1 MHLLFPALLFAATL
15 TAFSQEARR
24 DPFLAS
30 AEEIRAMIPREGL
43 TSSNINV
50 QFDCIRMPHL
60 TANQLI
66 RQHLKHSR
74 EGDALYQAA
83 LELIEQKKAERL
95 DLTMLVVRGGQR
107 ATSQAI
113 VEKSYATEFDPPMVM
128 EKIIEGANSYME
140 FISPNTPT
148 SFSTKNMG
156 RSAEVEATVGED
168 GTTID
173 INMTPEW
180 IEHLADVAWGTGVSE
195 VKPPAFGTNKVTG
208 QLLLVSGAWQM
219 AALFTPP
226 HGAAEGQ
233 LLGSAA
239 VMPAERVLLFV
250 RASTSTTRHGA
261 VADSPVKQVT
271 VLAEWIEADTAT
283 VSDLL
288 AKFPA
293 ASDSP
298 PLREALEP
306 MLLDGRAT
314 LLESAALPVRGGQR
328 SRVESVTEFP
338 YPTEFDP
345 PQGPG
350 QSIEKTPPPPPVDPK
365 PPYATLPRYPRV
377 SPTMLAA
384 FATKNL
390 GTSMEVEA
398 TVGAG
403 GGVIDLNL
411 QPELIF
417 YLGTE
422 SFGQGVSECKQPR
435 FQTLKTTVQLLAIPN
450 APALI
455 GTFDAPLPEG
465 KPLPTVRTR
474 KVLLFVRA
482 IL

>member
-1 MHLLFPALLFAATL
+1 MHLRFPALLFAAAL
-15 TAFSQEARR
+15 TAFSQEPRR

-30 AEEIRAMIPREGL
+30 AEEIRAMIPRDGL
-43 TSSNINV
+43 TNSNVNV
-50 QFDCIRMPHL
+50 QLDWIRMPHL

-66 RQHLKHSR
+66 RQHLQHSR
-74 EGDALYQAA
+74 EGDALYKAA

-95 DLTMLVVRGGQR
+95 DLMMLVVRNGQR
-107 ATSQAI
+107 SNNQAI
-113 VEKSYATEFDPPMVM
+113 VDKPYPTEFDPPLVM
-128 EKIIEGANSYME
+128 EKIIEGANNYME
-140 FISPNTPT
+140 IISPNTPT
-148 SFSTKNMG
+148 SFSTKSLG

-173 INMTPEW
+173 INMAPEW
-180 IEHLADVAWGTGVSE
+180 IEHLADVAWGTGASE
-195 VKPPAFGTNKVTG
+195 VKQPAFGTNKVTE

-239 VMPAERVLLFV
+239 ALPTERVLLFV
-250 RASTSTTRHGA
+250 RASTSTTRKGA
-261 VADSPVKQVT
+261 VTDSAVKQLT

-298 PLREALEP
+298 PLREVLEP
-306 MLLDGRAT
+306 MLLDGRAS

-328 SRVESVTEFP
+328 SKVESVTEFP
-338 YPTEFDP
+338 YPIEFDP
-345 PQGPG
+345 PHGPG
-350 QSIEKTPPPPPVDPK
+350 QSIEKTPPPPPVDKK
-365 PPYATLPRYPRV
+365 PPYATLPKYPKV
-377 SPTMLAA
+377 APVMLPA

-390 GTSMEVEA
+390 GTTMEVEA
-398 TVGAG
+398 TVGEG

-417 YLGTE
+417 NLGTE

-435 FQTLKTTVQLLAIPN
+435 FQTMKTTVQLLAVPN

-455 GTFDAPLPEG
+455 GTFDAPLQEG